1 MSGHECMKC
10 GAEMIW
16 GGDHDE
22 EHEDF
27 IMVSNFSCPSCDSYM
42 EFFTSKY
49 EAINGESGE

>member
-16 GGDHDE
+16 GGDHEDD
-22 EHEDF
+22 HEDF

-49 EAINGESGE
+49 EALDGESGE